1 VKTYTDEN
9 SLEYHSSICPESASQ
24 ATVRTK
30 KEQFVLNTA
39 NKAKNFWIRLRLRS
53 LGDAI
58 LKAFVASAF
67 LRSQDPTR
75 ENLGTPR
82 RDAYSAAYGPLSP
95 LPPSGVS
102 TLLRMLTSLPR

>member
-1 VKTYTDEN
+1 MSFTGQL
-9 SLEYHSSICPESASQ
+9 SGQ
-24 ATVRTK
+24 K
-30 KEQFVLNTA
+30 KQFVLNTA
-39 NKAKNFWIRLRLRS
+39 NKAKNFCIRLRLRS
-53 LGDAI
+53 SGVGSEI

-95 LPPSGVS
+95 LRQSGVS